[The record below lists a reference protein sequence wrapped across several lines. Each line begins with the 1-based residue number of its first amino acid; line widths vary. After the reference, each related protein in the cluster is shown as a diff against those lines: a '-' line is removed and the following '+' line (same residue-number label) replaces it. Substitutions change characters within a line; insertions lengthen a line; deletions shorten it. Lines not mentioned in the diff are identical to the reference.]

1 MAQAQV
7 KTPAAAEK
15 KPAPAPVG
23 GSGASAEKAT
33 PVADKPAPAPK
44 QDRRTVSG
52 PAYDRLVGHGASIVA
67 LPGAK
72 GKLVSTVL
80 SALGASMSAAD
91 LPAKVASLTKSWDQF
106 DRGYLTGPSA
116 SYSACAVNNGSKK
129 AKGTPAFVWA
139 ARGKDGVTLFTADG
153 QPWERPAKGER
164 EQGVYDIALKVADAA
179 LA

>member
-7 KTPAAAEK
+7 KTAASASSDK
-15 KPAPAPVG
+15 KAAPAPVG
-23 GSGASAEKAT
+23 GSGSAAPAASAEKA
-33 PVADKPAPAPK
+33 APAAK

-52 PAYDRLVGHGASIVA
+52 PAYDRLVGHGASIVV

-80 SALGASMSAAD
+80 SSLGAAMSAAD
-91 LPAKVASLTKSWDQF
+91 LPAKVSSLTKNWGQF

-139 ARGKDGVTLFTADG
+139 AKGKDGVSLFTADG
-153 QPWERPAKGER
+153 QPWARPAKGDR
-164 EQGVYDIALKVADAA
+164 EQGVFDAA
-179 LA
+179 LKAAEAALA